1 VEVRVRGLKNYLVR
15 TLLKYKTKD
24 GYRGYIVRVREEK

>member
-1 VEVRVRGLKNYLVR
+1 VEVRVFKIKYYLVK

-24 GYRGYIVRVREEK
+24 GYRGYIVKVREEK